1 MDISVE
7 KELRLRSTTRGRRIW
22 PVAAVLLLALGA
34 APRAHAY
41 TWMIRYG
48 HGSCVSCHV
57 DPSGGG
63 LLTDYGREQGAD
75 VLRTRWSAAAENDDV
90 LESRG
95 KFLWGAVATPDW
107 LLLGGAFR
115 PAILVTQVPQA
126 AGGTNTSSQ
135 AILMQGDLR
144 AGIRTGGWRASAS
157 LGVISNSSWASIA
170 GQLVSREH
178 WVGYAWDGDT
188 FTLRA
193 GRMNLPYGLRIIEH
207 DTWVRAQTRTDIND
221 QQQHG
226 LAFAFGGHRV
236 RAEVMAV
243 LGNYQ
248 ISPDAFRERGYSAYA
263 ELAPAAGVALGASSL
278 ITHAANDIVLHAAN
292 TRQAHGLFAR
302 VAPWEPLAVLA
313 EGDVV
318 IEDPTG
324 GPHATGLATLVQADV
339 EPLQGVHLIGT
350 GESWRP
356 GGAETQTSYGAWGS
370 LDWFVGWHTDLR
382 LDYVWRS
389 MALGGMRLDGKSY
402 LAQLHVYL

>member
-1 MDISVE
+1 MRFKISG
-7 KELRLRSTTRGRRIW
+7 SRIALA
-22 PVAAVLLLALGA
+22 AAVLLMGVGA
-34 APRAHAY
+34 ARPAQAY

-63 LLTDYGREQGAD
+63 LLTAYGREQGAD
-75 VLRTRWSAAAENDDV
+75 LLRTRWSSAPDDDEK
-90 LESRG
+90 LERRG
-95 KFLWGAVATPDW
+95 QFLWGAVNPPDW

-115 PAILVTQVPQA
+115 PAILITQVPEPS
-126 AGGTNTSSQ
+126 GGTNTSRQ

-157 LGVISNSSWASIA
+157 LGIISNDSYASIA

-178 WVGYAWDGDT
+178 WVGYAWNGDT

-226 LAFAFGGHRV
+226 VAFAFDNHLV
-236 RAEVMAV
+236 RAELMGI

-248 ISPDAFRERGYSAYA
+248 VSPDAFRERGYSAYA
-263 ELAPAAGVALGASSL
+263 EVTPAAGYAVGASSL
-278 ITHAANDIVLHAAN
+278 VTHAAEDIVLHVAN

-302 VAPWEPLAVLA
+302 VAPWAPLAVLA
-313 EGDVV
+313 EGDLV
-318 IEDPTG
+318 IQDPTG
-324 GPHATGLATLVQADV
+324 GPHATGVATLLQADV
-339 EPLQGVHLIGT
+339 EPLQGIHLIGT
-350 GESWRP
+350 GETWRP
-356 GGAETQTSYGAWGS
+356 GGPETHTSYGAWGS
-370 LDWFVGWHTDLR
+370 VDWFVGWHVDLR
-382 LDYVWRS
+382 FDYVWRS
-389 MALGGMRLDGKSY
+389 MALDGMRLDGTSY
-402 LAQLHVYL
+402 LAQVHVYI